1 MIEVL
6 PAFAPRFLEGLVVNL
21 EIAMASLAVGAA
33 AGLPLAALL
42 ASQGLPARAASL
54 IVAAL
59 RAAPTFV
66 VMFFLLNVMPRDYA
80 PFGVVVRDW
89 GMIAVILSQA
99 VYAAA
104 YIADNG
110 AAALRSLRAGD
121 TAAAVIFLPSL
132 ARAFCVLLMS
142 SGVAAAVG
150 IPEAIFITIREAE
163 RMPDIADRVALCL
176 TVMLF
181 FAVLMQSA
189 FALIDRA
196 RSRLLRWLER
206 SSNPAGR

>member
-6 PAFAPRFLEGLVVNL
+6 PAFIPRFLAGFLVNL
-21 EIAMASLAVGAA
+21 EIALLSLLVGFVLGA
-33 AGLPLAALL
+33 PLVLMLL
-42 ASQGLPARAASL
+42 ADRVSASIAAF

-66 VMFFLLNVMPRDYA
+66 VMFFLVNAIPQDFA
-80 PFGVVVRDW
+80 PFGLQIADW
-89 GMIAVILSQA
+89 GFAAVILSQS

-104 YIADNG
+104 YVADNG
-110 AAALRSLRAGD
+110 VVAMRALRARD
-121 TAAAVIFLPSL
+121 TATAVIFLPNL

-163 RMPDIADRVALCL
+163 RMPDLGDRAALFL
-176 TVMLF
+176 MVMLF
-181 FAVLMQSA
+181 FSLLMQTA
-189 FALIDRA
+189 FALINVLRDTL
-196 RSRLLRWLER
+196 SRLLDRR
-206 SSNPAGR
+206 ADQG